1 MEKEIKYQTLKQPTS
16 LSGKKRKGQVVVE
29 YILLLV
35 VSVLMATI
43 LIAFVDES
51 KGGELFKKWRNLLT
65 TIAQDIST

>member
-1 MEKEIKYQTLKQPTS
+1 M
-16 LSGKKRKGQVVVE
+16 KKRPFRLYQSGSPPLLKIKGQVVVE